1 MIVETPSFAGL
12 AGVARRDITPP
23 PGIRARN
30 WGPAT
35 WDVAA
40 GVHRPLTLSALAL
53 AAAGEEGAPAAG
65 ERPLVLIEADLGW
78 WRGVDSEWA
87 LRSALLEALDLP
99 PERLLFALSHTHAGP
114 STDLGD
120 ADLDGGGEIAGY
132 RGRLLAAAT
141 EAAREAIG
149 ALRPAT
155 IEWATGRCALAAE
168 RELLREGRALVGFNP
183 AGAADDTLLIGR
195 IAAADERRT
204 PLGTLVNYACHP
216 TTLAWQCRLISPDW
230 PGAMRATVEAATGA
244 PCLFLQG
251 ASGDLAPREQYVGD
265 VEVADRHGRAVA
277 HAVLAALETL
287 PPPGSALELSGVQES
302 GAPLAL
308 WEAVPH
314 AGSRALAAERREVEL
329 AFRELPTLAQL
340 AAEWAG
346 IDPQSRDERLRRA
359 RALRDGYVEGPT
371 VRHPI
376 WLWRI
381 GDALLAAHPGE
392 AFQWLQ
398 RTLRAEL
405 PERPLLVANLV
416 NGPGFVYLPTQAAYD
431 RGAYAAWQT
440 PLAAGSLERLHAAM
454 KEGLEAVGNV
464 EKEIAR

>member
-1 MIVETPSFAGL
+1 MIVATPSFAGL
-12 AGVARRDITPP
+12 AAVARRDVTPP

-35 WDVAA
+35 WDVAD
-40 GVHRPLTLSALAL
+40 GVHRPLTLSVLAL
-53 AAAGEEGAPAAG
+53 HAADEHGAPAAG

-78 WRGVDSEWA
+78 WRSVASEWE

-99 PERLLFALSHTHAGP
+99 AERLLFALSHTHAGP

-120 ADLDGGGEIAGY
+120 ADLDGGSEIAGY
-132 RGRLLAAAT
+132 RGTLLVAAV
-141 EAAREAIG
+141 EAAREAIDD
-149 ALRPAT
+149 LRPAT
-155 IEWATGRCALAAE
+155 IEWTTGRCSLAAE
-168 RELLREGRALVGFNP
+168 RELQRDGRALVGFNP
-183 AGAADDTLLIGR
+183 AGDADDTLLIGR
-195 IAAADERRT
+195 VTAADGDRA

-216 TTLAWQCRLISPDW
+216 TTLAWQSRLISPDW
-230 PGAMRATVEAATGA
+230 PGAMRATVQEATGA

-265 VEVADRHGRAVA
+265 VEIADRHGRAVA
-277 HAVLAALETL
+277 HAVLAALDTL
-287 PPPGSALELSGVQES
+287 PPPGTALELRGVQES

-308 WEAVPH
+308 WQAVPH
-314 AGSRALAAERREVEL
+314 AGSRALVAERREVTL
-329 AFRELPTLAQL
+329 DFRELPTLEQL
-340 AAEWAG
+340 EAEWAG
-346 IDPQSRDERLRRA
+346 IDPQSRGERLRRA
-359 RALRDGYVEGPT
+359 RALREGYVEGPT
-371 VRHPI
+371 VQHPI

-405 PERPLLVANLV
+405 PEHPVLVANLA
-416 NGPGFVYLPTQAAYD
+416 NGPGFAYLPTQAAYD

-440 PLAAGSLERLHAAM
+440 PLEAGSLERLHAAM
-454 KEGLEAVGNV
+454 KEGLRALGK